1 MRRRCKD
8 GENTVQNQTGELQP
22 ADSVVVCIEL
32 IIGDLLAPDHEILSG
47 FIHRTARLRI
57 PN

>member
-8 GENTVQNQTGELQP
+8 DENTVQNPTGELQP
-22 ADSVVVCIEL
+22 AASVVVCVEL
-32 IIGDLLAPDHEILSG
+32 IIGVLPAPDHEILSG
-47 FIHRTARLRI
+47 FLYRTARLRI